1 MCVSVAW
8 RGVAWHGK
16 TGVRTGFFASF
27 LCLLVGFCC
36 FLFFRFRCAHYRSRY
51 TVSNLG
57 RSRPAAFLI
66 PLVSLSFCLFLIPFL
81 QELWRRLPA
90 LSELPVTHIP
100 GNAEDERYP
109 ALGWQAFAA
118 QRMVQR

>member
-1 MCVSVAW
+1 MRISSLHRSSSRLERELRRHRPHADEIGVSFPS
-8 RGVAWHGK
+8 GVFRPQHDK
-16 TGVRTGFFASF
+16 RIFLLPVTFFA
-27 LCLLVGFCC
+27 
-36 FLFFRFRCAHYRSRY
+36 
-51 TVSNLG
+51 
-57 RSRPAAFLI
+57 
-66 PLVSLSFCLFLIPFL
+66 L
-81 QELWRRLPA
+81 QELRRRLPA

>member
-1 MCVSVAW
+1 AKAVVWLVNPFSRREGEQKPPLARIFERFTNHPDSSCTFKTSSVGSAEDAW
-8 RGVAWHGK
+8 AAAD
-16 TGVRTGFFASF
+16 AS
-27 LCLLVGFCC
+27 LASYSRQRNGPTVVLSQGLVQG
-36 FLFFRFRCAHYRSRY
+36 
-51 TVSNLG
+51 
-57 RSRPAAFLI
+57 
-66 PLVSLSFCLFLIPFL
+66 
-81 QELWRRLPA
+81 QELRRRLPA